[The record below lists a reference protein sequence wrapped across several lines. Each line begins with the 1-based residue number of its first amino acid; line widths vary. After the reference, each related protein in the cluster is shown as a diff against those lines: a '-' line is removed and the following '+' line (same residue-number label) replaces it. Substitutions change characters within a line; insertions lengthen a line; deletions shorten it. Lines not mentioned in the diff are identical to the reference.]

1 MATPERPINVVLG
14 VLSVFLGHILA
25 CLLMFLVAWITT
37 LIGSVPIALRFV
49 MLYAFF
55 GIGITQLLYVI
66 PLSLWLRHVGRFDT
80 MKGVVIGAVITLL
93 LNGSCFLWLAG
104 SGGFWW

>member
-14 VLSVFLGHILA
+14 VLSVFLGHVLA
-25 CLLMFLVAWITT
+25 CLLMFLIAWIASSIAT
-37 LIGSVPIALRFV
+37 VPNALGIFL
-49 MLYAFF
+49 LYAFF

-66 PLSLWLRHVGRFDT
+66 PLALWLRHVGRFDT

-93 LNGSCFLWLAG
+93 LNGCCFLLFTG
-104 SGGFWW
+104 SFGL